1 MKQRLYFRLYLTL
14 LAVTLVCLIAVGIA
28 FRVLGG
34 PGRAPAEHLRLA
46 SSVLI
51 ETVPDLD
58 FPAETDRLA
67 ALADDLGVDLAV
79 WDSHGLPLATATRR
93 AFLAP
98 RHLVAGWA
106 HGRPGV
112 DLVLVIALGPDRYLG
127 VRNRYTFH
135 RPNPFFFTLVAL
147 ALFVAAGSYPVARR
161 ITRRLETLEGGVR
174 RWGTGDLGYRVAV
187 EGQDEVATLAHT
199 FNDAAGQIAALVAQQ
214 REMVANASHELRSP
228 LARIRLGLEMIGE
241 EPDHERRARMLESL
255 RKDVMDLDGIIEE
268 VLLVARADAR
278 SPYRQL
284 EPVDLR
290 ALIAE
295 ESARVGATLIEGE
308 DVILR
313 GDAKMLRHLVRNLLE
328 NAERHGSPD
337 VVARIEPDADAVVL
351 AVEDRGP
358 GIPEA
363 ERERI
368 FAPFYRLPGGKPD
381 GGGVGLGLALV
392 RQVARYHGGEARVV
406 ERGGG
411 GSRFEVRL
419 PLGPLGSREG

>member
-1 MKQRLYFRLYLTL
+1 MRQRLYFRLYLTL
-14 LAVTLVCLIAVGIA
+14 LAVTLGCLVAVGIA
-28 FRVLGG
+28 FRLLSV

-46 SSVLI
+46 SSVLVG
-51 ETVPDLD
+51 TVPELE
-58 FPAETDRLA
+58 FPADAERLE
-67 ALADDLGVDLAV
+67 ALADDLGVDLAL
-79 WDSHGLPLATATRR
+79 WNGQGQPLAMASRR
-93 AFLAP
+93 PFFAPRRLAP
-98 RHLVAGWA
+98 GWA
-106 HGRPGV
+106 HSRPGV
-112 DLVLVIALGPDRYLG
+112 DLMLVMELGPDRFLG
-127 VRNRYTFH
+127 VRNRNPFH
-135 RPNPFFFTLVAL
+135 RPNPFFFALVAL

-174 RWGTGDLGYRVAV
+174 RWGTGDLAYRVAV
-187 EGQDEVATLAHT
+187 EGQDEVATLAQT
-199 FNDAAGQIAALVAQQ
+199 FNDAAGQIAVLVAQQ

-241 EPDHERRARMLESL
+241 EPDQGRRTRMLESL

-284 EPVDLR
+284 EAVDLR
-290 ALIAE
+290 ALVGE
-295 ESARVGATLIEGE
+295 ESARVGATLIEGD
-308 DVILR
+308 DVVLR
-313 GDAKMLRHLVRNLLE
+313 ADAKMLRHLVRNLLE
-328 NAERHGSPD
+328 NAERHGGPE
-337 VVARIEPDADAVVL
+337 VVARIEPAPDAVVL

-368 FAPFYRLPGGKPD
+368 FAPFYRLPGAKPD

-392 RQVARYHGGEARVV
+392 RQVARYHGGEARVIA
-406 ERGGG
+406 RDGG

-419 PLGPLGSREG
+419 PSTGTRAGA